1 MSFPAARLTDMTMH
15 GGLVTAPGLPLVL
28 IGGMPAARMGDM
40 HTCPMLT
47 VAVPHATGPIV
58 LGAFNVLVGGMPQAR
73 MMDMCVC
80 VGPPSMVTLGA
91 FTTLVGMAGAFG
103 GGLGGALGAILGVV
117 LAGAGT
123 SSPSSPSS
131 PSPVP
136 VPYPNTTEQPKED
149 AGPASAGKGGSPKKD
164 TVEEAIVKI
173 EKSKFGQTDE
183 GKKVT
188 KKLRQLQKDGKIEFK
203 KLPDKTRGDWG
214 DGKIGVNNKYA
225 GDVDATAS
233 ELVHEGSH
241 AVNED
246 EFPASKTK
254 ATIDEEM
261 RTNKNQVDFYKEQKA
276 DGFRDPALDRRLKAD
291 EDGKL
296 RDDVK
301 RRYPDLPEH
310 L

>member
-28 IGGMPAARMGDM
+28 IGGMPAARMGDI
-40 HTCPMLT
+40 HTCPMVT

-103 GGLGGALGAILGVV
+103 GGLGGALGAMIGMV
-117 LAGAGT
+117 LASSGSGT
-123 SSPSSPSS
+123 PAKADAA
-131 PSPVP
+131 PV
-136 VPYPNTTEQPKED
+136 
-149 AGPASAGKGGSPKKD
+149 SAGKGGSPKKD

-173 EKSKFGQTDE
+173 EKSKFGKTDE

-188 KKLRQLQKDGKIEFK
+188 KKLRELQKDGKIEFQ
-203 KLPDKTRGDWG
+203 KLPDKTRGNWG
-214 DGKIGVNNKYA
+214 DGKIGVNDKYA

-246 EFPASKTK
+246 ELPASKTK

-301 RRYPDLPEH
+301 RRYPALPEH